1 MRGREEMGMVERKK
15 LSELLKPE
23 YKDRI
28 EEIDQEYMD
37 RMVKDAEEAEKE
49 ATVPISVRRG
59 RLYK

>member
-1 MRGREEMGMVERKK
+1 MGMGERKK

-28 EEIDQEYMD
+28 EEIDQEYVD
-37 RMVKDAEEAEKE
+37 QMVKDAEEAEKE
-49 ATVPISVRRG
+49 ATVPSSIRWS